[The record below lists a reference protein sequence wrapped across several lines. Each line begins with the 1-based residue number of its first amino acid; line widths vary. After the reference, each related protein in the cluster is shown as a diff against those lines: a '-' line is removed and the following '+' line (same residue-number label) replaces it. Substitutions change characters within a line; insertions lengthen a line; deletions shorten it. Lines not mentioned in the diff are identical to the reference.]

1 MTSTTSKAA
10 HHTHASLFLRV
21 LTAVG
26 NFFLALLTVM
36 CRKIFG
42 EYKEATVERVTV
54 EIKDLPDELNRL
66 SIVFLSDFHYNGT
79 DHVLHGVNK
88 ALLNDAVSKAMALRP
103 DLVLLG
109 GDFINKEGDCA
120 EPFADLWLRKLVMCS
135 AHGAYA
141 VLGNHDQC
149 APGAREAVV
158 AALAQAGVHLLDN
171 ASCSPIPGLELVG
184 VGDWL
189 TKGDAH
195 PEKAFPS
202 RKCAPS
208 ACRVVLAHNPDCV
221 PDNVRDGGCADLQI
235 SGHTH
240 GGQIC
245 LGPVGPLIPWV
256 ASHLLFLGFLVRKIS
271 HSVVN
276 WEWASGLH
284 RVPDTGNLDND
295 MWLYVSRG
303 VGSHPP
309 LRLCCP
315 PEVTQITLKK
325 KKKKRAHKKAK

>member
-1 MTSTTSKAA
+1 MRF
-10 HHTHASLFLRV
+10 SLLRALV
-21 LTAVG
+21 AVK
-26 NFFLALLTVM
+26 NFFLAIVTVV
-36 CRKIFG
+36 CRKVFG
-42 EYKEATVERVTV
+42 EYTTATVERVTV
-54 EIKDLPDELNRL
+54 EVEDLPQELDRL
-66 SIVFLSDFHYNGT
+66 SIVFLSDFHYNRT
-79 DHVLHGVNK
+79 DHILRGINK
-88 ALLNDAVSKAMALRP
+88 ALLNDAVSKAMTLRP

-120 EPFADLWLRKLVMCS
+120 EAFADLWIRKLVECS

-149 APGAREAVV
+149 SPEARAAIVD
-158 AALAQAGVHLLDN
+158 ALAHAGVHLLDN
-171 ASCSPIPGLELVG
+171 ASCSPLPGLELVG

-189 TKGDAH
+189 TKGDFR

-202 RKCAPS
+202 RKCAGK
-208 ACRVVLAHNPDCV
+208 CRIVLAHNPDSA
-221 PDNVRDGGCADLQI
+221 PDNLREGGGADLQI

-245 LGPVGPLIPWV
+245 LDSVGPLIPWISKHFLV
-256 ASHLLFLGFLVRKIS
+256 LGFLIRKLS

-276 WEWASGLH
+276 WEWAEGLH
-284 RVPDTGNLDND
+284 KVAGAGNLSDD
-295 MWLYVSRG
+295 MCLYVSRG

-315 PEVTQITLKK
+315 PEVTQITLRRKEK
-325 KKKKRAHKKAK
+325 ETKA

>member
-1 MTSTTSKAA
+1 MKSF
-10 HHTHASLFLRV
+10 LLRV
-21 LTAVG
+21 LIAVK
-26 NFFLALLTVM
+26 NFFLAIATVI
-36 CRKIFG
+36 CRKVFG
-42 EYKEATVERVTV
+42 EYTTANLERVTV
-54 EIKDLPDELNRL
+54 EIEDLPKELDRL
-66 SIVFLSDFHYNGT
+66 SIVFLSDFHYNRTNHILRGINT
-79 DHVLHGVNK
+79 T
-88 ALLNDAVSKAMALRP
+88 LLNDAISKAVTMRP

-120 EPFADLWLRKLVMCS
+120 EEFTDLWIRKLVESS

-149 APGAREAVV
+149 SLEARDAI
-158 AALAQAGVHLLDN
+158 AKALVRSGVHLLDN
-171 ASCSPIPGLELVG
+171 ASCNPLPGLELVG

-189 TKGDAH
+189 TKGDFH

-202 RKCAPS
+202 RKCEQGK
-208 ACRVVLAHNPDCV
+208 CRIVLAHNPDCAL
-221 PDNVRDGGCADLQI
+221 DNLRDGGCADLQI

-245 LGPVGPLIPWV
+245 LDSVGPLIPWISKHFLV
-256 ASHLLFLGFLVRKIS
+256 LGFLIKKIS

-276 WEWASGLH
+276 WEWAEGLH
-284 RVPDTGNLDND
+284 KVVGAGNLSED

-303 VGSHPP
+303 LGSHPP

-315 PEVTQITLKK
+315 PEVTQITLKRK
-325 KKKKRAHKKAK
+325 EK